1 MGDNMTKIWMKSCF
15 RLKNLRVQVFCGL
28 MGALAIV
35 LDQFSV
41 ALNPFVKIGFS
52 GLPNR
57 LIDYL
62 FGPAVGALFGAVM
75 DVVKFIIKPD
85 GTFQPAFT
93 LVPIV
98 ASVIYGY
105 FLFEKPLKLWRVAL
119 SQLIVKIVCN
129 ICMNTFLMSVLYGS
143 ALGKILP
150 MRALRNLVMWPID
163 TLVMFVLLTAVDR
176 MLLPLMR
183 REHWL

>member
-1 MGDNMTKIWMKSCF
+1 MTKIWMKSCF

-62 FGPAVGALFGAVM
+62 FGRCAVRRR
-75 DVVKFIIKPD
+75 D
-85 GTFQPAFT
+85 GCGE
-93 LVPIV
+93 
-98 ASVIYGY
+98 IYHQAG
-105 FLFEKPLKLWRVAL
+105 
-119 SQLIVKIVCN
+119 
-129 ICMNTFLMSVLYGS
+129 
-143 ALGKILP
+143 
-150 MRALRNLVMWPID
+150 RNLPACFYLGSYCRFRD
-163 TLVMFVLLTAVDR
+163 LRLLSF
-176 MLLPLMR
+176 
-183 REHWL
+183 

>member
-105 FLFEKPLKLWRVAL
+105 FLFECRQIMV
-119 SQLIVKIVCN
+119 
-129 ICMNTFLMSVLYGS
+129 F
-143 ALGKILP
+143 
-150 MRALRNLVMWPID
+150 
-163 TLVMFVLLTAVDR
+163 
-176 MLLPLMR
+176 
-183 REHWL
+183 